1 MNPIAA
7 VTYKAVPPPVPLVD
21 WTALWHIV
29 VISLA
34 FGCGL
39 ALGFGLLLLGLSR
52 GGDGKR
58 GVEKIGGYLLAGLC
72 GAACIVAIG
81 VGVYVMCNPPKSKPD
96 KVVAVTSSYVAGIR
110 TDVAI

>member
-1 MNPIAA
+1 
-7 VTYKAVPPPVPLVD
+7 LVD

-29 VISLA
+29 VIALA
-34 FGCGL
+34 FGSGL

-52 GGDGKR
+52 GADGKR
-58 GVEKIGGYLLAGLC
+58 GVERAGGYVLAGLC

-96 KVVAVTSSYVAGIR
+96 KVVATTSGYVVPIR
-110 TDVAI
+110 VNA

>member
-29 VISLA
+29 VIAVA
-34 FGCGL
+34 FGSGL

-52 GGDGKR
+52 SGDGKR
-58 GVEKIGGYLLAGLC
+58 GVEKAGGYVLAGLC
-72 GAACIVAIG
+72 GAACIAAIG
-81 VGVYVMCNPPKSKPD
+81 VGVYAMCNPPKSKPD
-96 KVVAVTSSYVAGIR
+96 TVVATTSGYVAGLR
-110 TDVAI
+110 LNL